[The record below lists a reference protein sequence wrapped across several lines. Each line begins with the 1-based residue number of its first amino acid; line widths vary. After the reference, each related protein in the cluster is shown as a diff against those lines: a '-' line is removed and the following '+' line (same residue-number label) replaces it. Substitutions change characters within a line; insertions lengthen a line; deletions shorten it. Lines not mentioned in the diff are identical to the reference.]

1 MDVLRLAILA
11 FIAAGVV
18 LSISGVSAVM
28 AVIISGGVTLIVMAI
43 AIIRMR
49 CGQGK
54 KPEDEE
60 PRGPT
65 IQ

>member
-18 LSISGVSAVM
+18 LYISGASIVLS
-28 AVIISGGVTLIVMAI
+28 VIISGGVTLIVMAI

-49 CGQGK
+49 MGQK
-54 KPEDEE
+54 EEPEDEE

>member
-18 LSISGVSAVM
+18 LYISGASIVM
-28 AVIISGGVTLIVMAI
+28 SIIISGGVTLIVMAI
-43 AIIRMR
+43 AIIRMLR
-49 CGQGK
+49 GQK
-54 KPEDEE
+54 DEPEDEE